1 MQSNFPSICANSPHL
16 QTLLYLRQC
25 SAPLS
30 CFVDSPAVLRSLS
43 FVSLHDM
50 PHMDELWTLLRR
62 EEIYLSKMDVD
73 RVSGDLIDYVLAYEG
88 LEVLKLRCENDNPF
102 WREVVGRHRE
112 TLREL
117 EVIPRFE
124 GVWFFRCTH
133 LETLRVS
140 FNFRSIS
147 DDLMYLMSSVQPS
160 LGQLFI
166 DSPPLCSPR
175 HGPPPHG
182 KSEGAARI
190 FMERTVATC
199 FVSKGIGGSLE
210 CTLLSALD
218 SSRNYDMKC
227 YTNYKVQ
234 FRGPV

>member
-1 MQSNFPSICANSPHL
+1 MQSNFPSICADSPHL
-16 QTLLYLRQC
+16 QTLVLSNPITSLRPFDDHTLLRPLCQTGIRELYLRQC

-30 CFVDSPAVLRSLS
+30 CFVDSPVVLRSLS

-88 LEVLKLRCENDNPF
+88 LEVLKLCCENDNPIDDALGRRF

-117 EVIPRFE
+117 EVTPRFE
-124 GVWFFRCTH
+124 GVWCFEATLENQVFRCTH
-133 LETLRVS
+133 LETLRVN

-147 DDLMYLMSSVQPS
+147 DDVVSWVFLVWHNL
-160 LGQLFI
+160 I
-166 DSPPLCSPR
+166 D
-175 HGPPPHG
+175 
-182 KSEGAARI
+182 AR
-190 FMERTVATC
+190 
-199 FVSKGIGGSLE
+199 
-210 CTLLSALD
+210 
-218 SSRNYDMKC
+218 
-227 YTNYKVQ
+227 
-234 FRGPV
+234 